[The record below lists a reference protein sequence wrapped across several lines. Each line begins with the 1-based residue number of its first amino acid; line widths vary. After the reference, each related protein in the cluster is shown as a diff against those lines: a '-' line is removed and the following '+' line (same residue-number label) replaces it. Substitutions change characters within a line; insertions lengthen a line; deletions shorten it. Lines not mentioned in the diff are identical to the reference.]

1 MEGEI
6 IKEEIE
12 KEEEKKKLSI
22 FSKIIIV
29 ILLIVLLGLIFYI
42 RFYNTDYLTEPIEI
56 IMMIGGVLITI
67 VIIGLIN
74 WFRKYIKKEEEE
86 LTEEEFKKKKKTIR
100 FYWILFLSFCCSAF
114 VYFSVFYISINKNLI
129 ASIAFFAFAWGITF
143 MFFELFE
150 LINYNIFD
158 KLLHLP
164 YYLIVKLFTPMT
176 LLIPMFLGA
185 IHGKYNYSST
195 FLSDVQI
202 SFSKFGIIGEPF
214 YRVIKILY
222 NLGESR
228 PIFIIFLC
236 IAALLFLIWYAI
248 ITTFKPDIDSIVK
261 VGDESILKDIV
272 GVETEKEEEKSNVYR
287 NI

>member
-6 IKEEIE
+6 IKEEVE
-12 KEEEKKKLSI
+12 KEKKKLGI

-29 ILLIVLLGLIFYI
+29 ILSIVLLGLIFYI
-42 RFYNTDYLTEPIEI
+42 RFFNTDYFTEPIEI
-56 IMMIGGVLITI
+56 IMIIGGVLITI

-74 WFRKYIKKEEEE
+74 WFKKYIKQEKEE
-86 LTEEEFKKKKKTIR
+86 LTEEEFEKKKKTIR

-114 VYFSVFYISINKNLI
+114 VYLSVFNTLINEYSYIN
-129 ASIAFFAFAWGITF
+129 SIAFFAFAWGITF
-143 MFFELFE
+143 MFFEFFE
-150 LINYNIFD
+150 LMSSNIFN
-158 KLLHLP
+158 KLFHLP
-164 YYLIVKLFTPMT
+164 YYLIVKLFIPMT

-185 IHGKYNYSST
+185 IHGKYNYPST

-202 SFSKFGIIGEPF
+202 SFSEFGLIGEPF
-214 YRVIKILY
+214 YKVIKVLY

-236 IAALLFLIWYAI
+236 IATLLFLIWYSI
-248 ITTFKPDIDSIVK
+248 TTTFKPDIDSIVK
-261 VGDESILKDIV
+261 GHYWDIV